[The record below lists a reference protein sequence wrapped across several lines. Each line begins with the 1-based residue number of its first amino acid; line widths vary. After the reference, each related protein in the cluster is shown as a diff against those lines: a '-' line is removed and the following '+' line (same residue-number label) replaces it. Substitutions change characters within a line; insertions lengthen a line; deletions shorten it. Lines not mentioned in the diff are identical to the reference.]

1 MTRGILL
8 FLAWLFVGLET
19 LGIRTDSDRHVVR
32 VYLTGSLLSRED
44 HQKLVETLIDYV
56 KEGCLILLNLSGL
69 RYMNS
74 EGLGALVKL
83 FTRVRRE
90 GGEMAV
96 CGVNEILKQL
106 FLITRLMNI
115 FNVFERESEAMEWLQ
130 TIQTN
135 SNRQV

>member
-1 MTRGILL
+1 MK
-8 FLAWLFVGLET
+8 
-19 LGIRTDSDRHVVR
+19 

-115 FNVFERESEAMEWLQ
+115 FNVFEGESEAMEWLQ
-130 TIQTN
+130 SIQTN